1 MDDRDQI
8 VSRFQDQ
15 EDDLKYL
22 VANPKTGVYGLTL
35 TASHTVVYYSNSY
48 DLEIRLQS
56 EDRAHRIGQKEKV
69 TYVDLISE
77 KTVDEFIV
85 KNLRAKIN
93 LATKV
98 LGEDLKK
105 WLI

>member
-1 MDDRDQI
+1 MVRSLVPIAKKSQFLASESEI
-8 VSRFQDQ
+8 SAAAGVSI
-15 EDDLKYL
+15 
-22 VANPKTGVYGLTL
+22 TL
-35 TASHTVVYYSNSY
+35 TAASTVFFAELFWTPGS
-48 DLEIRLQS
+48 LIQA

-77 KTVDEFIV
+77 GTVDEFIV
-85 KNLRAKIN
+85 RNLRGKIN